1 MAYEVKF
8 ELFFSDVENN
18 KFKIEILEKDFVLD
32 RFGTGVQ
39 PTQLIGTSNPAII
52 EWDADDDIYSPIIGS
67 RCILNFFVTDSNT
80 YDDFFKAGERQYKV
94 KILQYASYQNNWED
108 EELKYEQIN
117 QNWDAKLGAEIFYE
131 PIWEG
136 FIVNDGYREA
146 VISAPFELKLEA
158 IDGLGT
164 LDTFDVPFPSDNTSS
179 KQSLFFYLKEILKL
193 TGHEFD
199 IYINN
204 DIRKTGGA
212 TNDTIFHDIEVN
224 RYIFSNNNLILR
236 NAKESLK
243 EILKVTNSRIFQSFA
258 HWYVINNSS
267 IIDNRVD
274 QGAYG
279 ASGADIA
286 NETAQPTPANQFS
299 APLIDI
305 IGESVMYVGGNYVL
319 TVLSSQN
326 QPVAYQWT
334 RPDSST
340 VSQTIGTANFGEL
353 STGVLALSNNSDIY
367 QLTATDS
374 DGNTHS
380 DTFTLNVQSAPSQ
393 TTDQTGGDP
402 PLKPDGTPEIVYFRI
417 NLSVNSSVTNAY
429 VSTDNIILTY
439 AAGEV
444 GNSFSSTFNVVS
456 QTGEFTSVNN
466 INFLETTIGTVTKT
480 LVGTIIRITVS
491 GTYPTG
497 GHVGNITLRGS
508 ADLRRFTHTFSLSTS
523 GLSNISL
530 STADLVASKAEG
542 EDYRLD
548 RVMTANTG
556 FTFEGAVI
564 SKLQNTGLARNITI
578 VKSSDNTSATLII
591 EGTMGVTNESATVTL
606 SGSAIS
612 NTPATSVSA
621 SPSALD
627 LANNSGFVDLTVT
640 ANGNFSVGADRP
652 FLSFIPS
659 TGVSGTQNI
668 RVRFSANQRVSTRSN
683 TINFF
688 PRGSTSVIGQVS
700 VTQDGTA

>member
-94 KILQYASYQNNWED
+94 KVLQYESYQKNWED

-236 NAKESLK
+236 NAKDSLK

-274 QGAYG
+274 QGTYG

-286 NETAQPTPANQFS
+286 NETAQPTPANLYS
-299 APLIDI
+299 APLIEI
-305 IGESVMYVGGNYVL
+305 VGESVMYVDGNYVL

-380 DTFTLNVQSAPSQ
+380 DTFTLNVQSAPIQNETQSGGA
-393 TTDQTGGDP
+393 TTGIT
-402 PLKPDGTPEIVYFRI
+402 YFQI
-417 NLSVNSSVTNAY
+417 NLGVTDSVSNAY
-429 VSTDNIILTY
+429 VSTKNIIITY

-444 GNSFSSTFNVVS
+444 GNSFTSTFNVVS
-456 QTGEFTSVNN
+456 NNGEFTSVNN
-466 INFLETTIGTVTKT
+466 ITSVETTIGTATKT
-480 LVGTIIRITVS
+480 LVGNIIRVTIS
-491 GTYPTG
+491 GTLVTG
-497 GHVGNITLRGS
+497 GHVGNVVVRGS
-508 ADLRRFTHTFSLSTS
+508 ADTRRFTHTYSLNVS

-530 STADLVASKAEG
+530 STADLVASKSEG
-542 EDYRLD
+542 ESYTLSRTLS
-548 RVMTANTG
+548 TSSG
-556 FTFEGAVI
+556 FEFKGAIGSAAVI
-564 SKLQNTGLARNITI
+564 SAIQNTGLADNITI
-578 VKSSDNTSATLII
+578 TKNSDTSATLTIT
-591 EGTMGVTNESATVTL
+591 GTMGVTNESATVTL

-612 NTPATSVSA
+612 NTPATSVTA
-621 SPSALD
+621 SPSTLD

-652 FLSFIPS
+652 FLSFVPS

-688 PRGSTSVIGQVS
+688 PRASTSVIGQVS
-700 VTQDGTA
+700 VTQDGLA

>member
-274 QGAYG
+274 QGTYG

-380 DTFTLNVQSAPSQ
+380 DTFTLNVQSAPTQ
-393 TTDQTGGDP
+393 TETQTGGATPTSDP
-402 PLKPDGTPEIVYFRI
+402 VYFRI

-466 INFLETTIGTVTKT
+466 VNFLETTIGTVTKT

-497 GHVGNITLRGS
+497 GHIGNITLRGS
-508 ADLRRFTHTFSLSTS
+508 ADLRRFTHTYSLNVS

-530 STADLVASKAEG
+530 STADLVASNAEG
-542 EDYRLD
+542 ESYTLTRTLS
-548 RVMTANTG
+548 TSSG
-556 FTFEGAVI
+556 FEFKGAIGSSAVI
-564 SKLQNTGLARNITI
+564 SAIQNTGLADNIT
-578 VKSSDNTSATLII
+578 VTKNSDTSATLTIT
-591 EGTMGVTNESATVTL
+591 GTMGVTNESATVTL

-612 NTPATSVSA
+612 NTPATSVTA
-621 SPSALD
+621 SPSTLD

-652 FLSFIPS
+652 FLSFVPS

-688 PRGSTSVIGQVS
+688 PRASTSVIGQVS

>member
-52 EWDADDDIYSPIIGS
+52 EWDSDDDIYSPIIGS

-94 KILQYASYQNNWED
+94 KVLQYESYQKNWED

-236 NAKESLK
+236 NAKDSLK

-274 QGAYG
+274 QGTYG

-286 NETAQPTPANQFS
+286 NETAQPTPANLYN
-299 APLIDI
+299 APLIEI

-353 STGVLALSNNSDIY
+353 STGVLALSNNSDVY

-380 DTFTLNVQSAPSQ
+380 DTFTLNVQSAPTQ
-393 TTDQTGGDP
+393 TETQSGGATTGI
-402 PLKPDGTPEIVYFRI
+402 TYFQI
-417 NLSVNSSVTNAY
+417 NLGVTDSVSNAY
-429 VSTDNIILTY
+429 VSTKNIIITY

-444 GNSFSSTFNVVS
+444 GNSFTSTFNVVS
-456 QTGEFTSVNN
+456 NNGEFTSVNN
-466 INFLETTIGTVTKT
+466 ITSVETTIGTATKT
-480 LVGTIIRITVS
+480 LVGNIIRVTIS
-491 GTYPTG
+491 GTLVTG
-497 GHVGNITLRGS
+497 GHVGNVVVRGS
-508 ADLRRFTHTFSLSTS
+508 ADTRRFTHTYILNVS

-530 STADLVASKAEG
+530 STADLVASKSEG
-542 EDYRLD
+542 ESYTLTRTLS
-548 RVMTANTG
+548 TSSG
-556 FTFEGAVI
+556 FEFKGGIGSAAVI
-564 SKLQNTGLARNITI
+564 SAIQNTGLADNIT
-578 VKSSDNTSATLII
+578 VTKNSDTSATLTIT
-591 EGTMGVTNESATVTL
+591 GTMGVTNESANVTL

-652 FLSFIPS
+652 FLSFVPS

-688 PRGSTSVIGQVS
+688 PRASTSVIGQVS
-700 VTQDGTA
+700 VTQDGLA

>member
-94 KILQYASYQNNWED
+94 KVLQYESYQKNWED

-236 NAKESLK
+236 NAKDSLK

-274 QGAYG
+274 QGTYG

-286 NETAQPTPANQFS
+286 NETAQPTPANLYN
-299 APLIDI
+299 APLIEI

-353 STGVLALSNNSDIY
+353 STGVLALSNNSDVY

-380 DTFTLNVQSAPSQ
+380 DTFTLNVQSAPTQ
-393 TTDQTGGDP
+393 TETQSGGATTGI
-402 PLKPDGTPEIVYFRI
+402 TYFQI
-417 NLSVNSSVTNAY
+417 NLGVTDSVSNAY
-429 VSTDNIILTY
+429 VSTKNIIITY

-444 GNSFSSTFNVVS
+444 GNSFTSTFNVVS
-456 QTGEFTSVNN
+456 NNGEFTSVNN
-466 INFLETTIGTVTKT
+466 ITSVETTIGTATKT
-480 LVGTIIRITVS
+480 LVGNIIRVTIS
-491 GTYPTG
+491 GTLVTG
-497 GHVGNITLRGS
+497 GHVGNVVVRGS
-508 ADLRRFTHTFSLSTS
+508 ADTRRFTHTYILNVS

-530 STADLVASKAEG
+530 STADLVASKSEG
-542 EDYRLD
+542 ESYTLSRTLS
-548 RVMTANTG
+548 TSSG
-556 FTFEGAVI
+556 FEFKGAIGSAAVI
-564 SKLQNTGLARNITI
+564 SAIQNTGLADNITI
-578 VKSSDNTSATLII
+578 TKNSDTSATLTIT
-591 EGTMGVTNESATVTL
+591 GTMGVTNESATVTL

-612 NTPATSVSA
+612 NTPATSVTA

-652 FLSFIPS
+652 FLSFVPS

-688 PRGSTSVIGQVS
+688 PRASTSVIGQVS

>member
-39 PTQLIGTSNPAII
+39 PTQLIGTSNPATI
-52 EWDADDDIYSPIIGS
+52 EWDSDDDIYSPIIGS

-199 IYINN
+199 IYVNN

-274 QGAYG
+274 QGTYG

-286 NETAQPTPANQFS
+286 NETAQPTPANLYS
-299 APLIDI
+299 APLIEI
-305 IGESVMYVGGNYVL
+305 VGESVMYVGGNYVL

-353 STGVLALSNNSDIY
+353 STGVLALSNNSDVY

-380 DTFTLNVQSAPSQ
+380 DTFTLNVQSAPTQ
-393 TTDQTGGDP
+393 TETQSGGATTGI
-402 PLKPDGTPEIVYFRI
+402 TYFQI
-417 NLSVNSSVTNAY
+417 NLGVTDSVSNAY
-429 VSTDNIILTY
+429 VSTKNIIITY

-444 GNSFSSTFNVVS
+444 GNSFTSTFNVVS
-456 QTGEFTSVNN
+456 NNGEFTSVNN
-466 INFLETTIGTVTKT
+466 ITSVETTIGTATKT
-480 LVGTIIRITVS
+480 LVGNIIRVTIS
-491 GTYPTG
+491 GTLITG
-497 GHVGNITLRGS
+497 GHVGNVIVRGS
-508 ADLRRFTHTFSLSTS
+508 ADTRRFTHTYSLNVS

-530 STADLVASKAEG
+530 STADLVASNAEG
-542 EDYRLD
+542 ESYTLTRTLS
-548 RVMTANTG
+548 TSSG
-556 FTFEGAVI
+556 FEFKGAIRSAAVI
-564 SKLQNTGLARNITI
+564 SAIQNTGLADDITI
-578 VKSSDNTSATLII
+578 TKNSDTSATLTIT
-591 EGTMGVTNESATVTL
+591 GTMGVTNESATVTL

-612 NTPATSVSA
+612 NTPATSVTA
-621 SPSALD
+621 SPSTLD

-652 FLSFIPS
+652 FLSFVPS

-688 PRGSTSVIGQVS
+688 PRASTSVIGQVS
-700 VTQDGTA
+700 VTQDGLA

>member
-39 PTQLIGTSNPAII
+39 PTQLIGTSNPATI

-236 NAKESLK
+236 NAKDSLK

-274 QGAYG
+274 QGTYG

-286 NETAQPTPANQFS
+286 NETAQPTPANLYN
-299 APLIDI
+299 APLIEI

-353 STGVLALSNNSDIY
+353 STGVLALSNNSDVY

-380 DTFTLNVQSAPSQ
+380 DTFTLNVQSAPTQ
-393 TTDQTGGDP
+393 TETQSGGATTGI
-402 PLKPDGTPEIVYFRI
+402 TYFQI
-417 NLSVNSSVTNAY
+417 NLGVTDSVSNAY
-429 VSTDNIILTY
+429 VSTKNIIITY

-444 GNSFSSTFNVVS
+444 GNSFTSTFNVVS
-456 QTGEFTSVNN
+456 NNGEFTSVNN
-466 INFLETTIGTVTKT
+466 ITSVETTIGTATKT
-480 LVGTIIRITVS
+480 LVGNIIRVTIS
-491 GTYPTG
+491 GTLVTG
-497 GHVGNITLRGS
+497 GHVGNVVVRGS
-508 ADLRRFTHTFSLSTS
+508 ADTRRFTHTYSLNVR

-530 STADLVASKAEG
+530 STADLVASKSEG
-542 EDYRLD
+542 ESYTLTRTLS
-548 RVMTANTG
+548 TSSG
-556 FTFEGAVI
+556 FEFKGGIGSAAVI
-564 SKLQNTGLARNITI
+564 SAIQNTGLADNIT
-578 VKSSDNTSATLII
+578 VTKNSDTSATLTIT
-591 EGTMGVTNESATVTL
+591 GTMGVTNESATVTL

-652 FLSFIPS
+652 FLSFVPS

-688 PRGSTSVIGQVS
+688 PRASTSVIGQVS

>member
-199 IYINN
+199 IYVNN

-274 QGAYG
+274 QGTYG

-286 NETAQPTPANQFS
+286 NETAQPTPANLYS
-299 APLIDI
+299 APLIEI
-305 IGESVMYVGGNYVL
+305 VGESVMYVGGNYVL

-380 DTFTLNVQSAPSQ
+380 DTFTLNVQSAPIQNETQSGGA
-393 TTDQTGGDP
+393 TTGIT
-402 PLKPDGTPEIVYFRI
+402 YFQI
-417 NLSVNSSVTNAY
+417 NLGVTDSVSNAY
-429 VSTDNIILTY
+429 VSTKNIIITY

-444 GNSFSSTFNVVS
+444 GNSFTSTFNVVS
-456 QTGEFTSVNN
+456 NNGEFTSVNN
-466 INFLETTIGTVTKT
+466 ITSVETTIGTATKT
-480 LVGTIIRITVS
+480 LVGNIIRVTIS
-491 GTYPTG
+491 GTLVTG
-497 GHVGNITLRGS
+497 GHVGNVVVRGS
-508 ADLRRFTHTFSLSTS
+508 ADTRRFTHTYSLNVS

-530 STADLVASKAEG
+530 STADLVASNAEG
-542 EDYRLD
+542 ESYTLTRTLS
-548 RVMTANTG
+548 TSSG
-556 FTFEGAVI
+556 FEFKGAIGSAAVI
-564 SKLQNTGLARNITI
+564 SAIQNTGLADNITI
-578 VKSSDNTSATLII
+578 TKNSDTSATLTIT
-591 EGTMGVTNESATVTL
+591 GTMGVTNESATVTL

-612 NTPATSVSA
+612 NTPATSVTA

-652 FLSFIPS
+652 FLSFVPS

-688 PRGSTSVIGQVS
+688 PRASTSVIGQVS
-700 VTQDGTA
+700 VTQDGLA

>member
-39 PTQLIGTSNPAII
+39 PTQLIGTSNPATI
-52 EWDADDDIYSPIIGS
+52 EWDSDDDIYSPIIGS

-274 QGAYG
+274 QGTYG

-299 APLIDI
+299 APLIEI
-305 IGESVMYVGGNYVL
+305 VGESVMYVGGNYVL

-353 STGVLALSNNSDIY
+353 STGVLALSNNSDVY

-380 DTFTLNVQSAPSQ
+380 DTFTLNVQSAPTQ
-393 TTDQTGGDP
+393 TETQTGGATPTSDP
-402 PLKPDGTPEIVYFRI
+402 VYFRI

-466 INFLETTIGTVTKT
+466 VNFLETTIGTVTKT

-497 GHVGNITLRGS
+497 GHIGNITLRGS

-530 STADLVASKAEG
+530 STANLVASKAEG
-542 EDYRLD
+542 ESYTLTRTLS
-548 RVMTANTG
+548 TSSG
-556 FTFEGAVI
+556 FEFKGAIGSSAVI
-564 SKLQNTGLARNITI
+564 SAIQNTGLADNIT
-578 VKSSDNTSATLII
+578 VTKNSDTSATLTIT
-591 EGTMGVTNESATVTL
+591 GTMGVTNESETVTL

-612 NTPATSVSA
+612 NTPATSVTA
-621 SPSALD
+621 SPSTLD

-652 FLSFIPS
+652 FLSFVPS

-688 PRGSTSVIGQVS
+688 PRASTSVIGQVS
-700 VTQDGTA
+700 VTQDGLA